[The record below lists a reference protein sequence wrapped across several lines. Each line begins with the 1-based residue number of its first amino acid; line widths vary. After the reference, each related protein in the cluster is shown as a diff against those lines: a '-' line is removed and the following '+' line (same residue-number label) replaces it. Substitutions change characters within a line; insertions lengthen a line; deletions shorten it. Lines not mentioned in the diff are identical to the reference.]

1 MTTETLEIKRVDAIK
16 AYNKADKQGKSML
29 ADLFGDKVL
38 NQKITDRVKT
48 FADVL
53 EIAGISQNKFDN
65 SCANLSADEVAYRQ
79 VKLIAEVLNEGW
91 TPNWDNSGQY
101 KYCPFFDKRAGFS
114 FSHFGLSAAYSSSG
128 SRLCFSSAA
137 LAEYAG
143 TQFIELYKD
152 YFVISK

>member
-101 KYCPFFDKRAGFS
+101 KYYPFFDKRAGFS
-114 FSHFGLSAAYSSSG
+114 FSRDDGSYPYGCTG

-137 LAEYAG
+137 LAVYAG
-143 TQFIELYKD
+143 KQFTSIYKA
-152 YFVISK
+152 FLTV

>member
-1 MTTETLEIKRVDAIK
+1 MNTETLEIKRVDAIK

-91 TPNWDNSGQY
+91 TPNWENSGQY
-101 KYCPFFDKRAGFS
+101 KYCPFFDMRAGFS
-114 FSHFGLSAAYSSSG
+114 FFNCDINCANSRSG

-143 TQFIELYKD
+143 KQFTSIYKA
-152 YFVISK
+152 FLTV